1 MNQDYQTL
9 LADIKAT
16 IRAGRAKA
24 IRQLSRSVIES
35 YWDIGRRIL
44 ESQQQH
50 GWGKGIV
57 EQLSRDLQREFP
69 GTEGFSARNLW
80 DMRRFY
86 ETYGSFPNLR
96 QRVAEIPRSRVCAA
110 NQCQANRCGGV
121 PVASRIARK
130 SGRATA
136 QPGRVQRKTWR

>member
-69 GTEGFSARNLW
+69 GTEGFSVRNLW
-80 DMRRFY
+80 DMRRLY

-96 QRVAEIPRSRVCAA
+96 QRVAEIPWAHGR
-110 NQCQANRCGGV
+110 
-121 PVASRIARK
+121 RK
-130 SGRATA
+130 PFGRHH
-136 QPGRVQRKTWR
+136 PLR